1 MNGEAEG
8 CGERHVLVAKTK
20 REIRVYV
27 CEGER
32 K

>member
-8 CGERHVLVAKTK
+8 CGERRVLVTETK